1 MSEEK
6 VITPCRDHWKGTMTD
21 RDRFNAQMHYEP
33 FDRSVNIEF
42 GYWQENYEQW
52 SIFTENGITHEG
64 EANEFFNFDEMG
76 GIAGNTGMHPG
87 FTPKVIEETDEYITS
102 MDGRGL
108 ISQSPKD
115 GHSTI
120 PHIIDWTIKTPKDW
134 EEVKAKYF
142 DKDHPDRQVDIE
154 ELKKHHKPDRT
165 YAMSVF
171 VGSMIGHVRDML
183 TFEGI
188 CYACYDYPEMV
199 EDMVEMQCQMTEYFL
214 DQVLDH
220 FEFDF
225 ACGWED
231 ICYKQGPI
239 VSVPF
244 FRDVVV
250 PRYKRI
256 GERLKAHGIDIWHT
270 DCDGDVRPILP
281 YFLEAG
287 LNSMFPFEVNC
298 SGHPSEVLDQYGPE
312 LRIFGGVDK
321 LALGAG
327 KDAIKKY
334 LESIAPYVERGG
346 FIPFCDHRCPPNV
359 DPMDY
364 IYYLDLKEEM
374 FGMK

>member
-1 MSEEK
+1 MAEK
-6 VITPCRDHWKGTMTD
+6 VITPCRKPWKGTMTD
-21 RDRFNAQMHYEP
+21 RERFNAQMHYEP

-42 GYWQENYEQW
+42 GYWQECYEQW
-52 SIFTENGITHEG
+52 PLFTENGITHEG
-64 EANEFFNFDEMG
+64 EANEFFAFDEMS
-76 GIAGNTGMHPG
+76 GIAGTIGMHPG
-87 FTPKVIEETDEYITS
+87 FTPKVIEENDEYVIS
-102 MDGRGL
+102 MDSRGL

-120 PHIIDWTIKTPKDW
+120 PHIIDWTVKTPKDW

-171 VGSMIGHVRDML
+171 IGSMIGHVRDML

-199 EDMVEMQCQMTEYFL
+199 EDMVEMHCQMSEHFL
-214 DQVLDH
+214 DQVLGH
-220 FEFDF
+220 FDFDF
-225 ACGWED
+225 AAGWED

-244 FRDVVV
+244 FRDVVM

-256 GERLKAHGIDIWHT
+256 GKRLKEHGIDIWHT

-281 YFLEAG
+281 YFMEAG

-298 SGHPSEVLDQYGPE
+298 SGHPGVLLDEYGKD

>member
-1 MSEEK
+1 MSEDK
-6 VITPCRDHWKGTMTD
+6 VITTCRDHWKGTMTD
-21 RDRFNAQMHYEP
+21 RERFNAQMHYQP

-64 EANEFFNFDEMG
+64 EANEFFNFDEMS
-76 GIAGNTGMHPG
+76 GIAGTMGMHPG
-87 FTPKVIEETDEYITS
+87 FPYEVLEETDEYVIS
-102 MDGRGL
+102 RDSRGL
-108 ISQSPKD
+108 IAQSPKD

-134 EEVKAKYF
+134 AEVKAKFY

-154 ELKKHHKPDRT
+154 ALKKIHKPDRT
-165 YAMSVF
+165 YAMSVYC
-171 VGSMIGHVRDML
+171 GSMIGHVRDML

-199 EDMVEMQCQMTEYFL
+199 EDMVEMQCQMTEHFL

-220 FEFDF
+220 FDFDF
-225 ACGWED
+225 AAGWED

-256 GERLKAHGIDIWHT
+256 GQRLKAHGIDIWHT

-298 SGHPSEVLDQYGPE
+298 SGHPSEVLDEYGPE